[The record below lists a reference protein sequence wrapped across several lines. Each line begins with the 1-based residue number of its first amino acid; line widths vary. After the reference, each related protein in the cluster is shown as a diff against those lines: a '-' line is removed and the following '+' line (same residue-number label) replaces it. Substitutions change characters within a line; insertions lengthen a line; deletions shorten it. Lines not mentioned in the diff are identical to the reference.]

1 MRFLE
6 TFYRHRL
13 LAIVPIIIGVLVA
26 AGYQMAQPGSYT
38 STSSLWVDASVPG
51 QSTNATAGV
60 DPSTLE
66 EYAIQELLTTRSFAI
81 AVGTSGPLGPYLSSH
96 PYAESTGLAAIPGLR
111 SLFGTAKGSLDD
123 QIATYLPNMIGF
135 VDAGPQ
141 VLNIIVTAPDPTVAS
156 GTAKALIAGYSAQV
170 TAAQTA
176 TDQTAITYYGEQVA
190 QAQASLQQAQQA
202 LSTYLA
208 AHPTASTAI
217 AGDATTTELNQAL
230 SLDTTTYQSL
240 LGQYQQAQLTLANV
254 NSQIGFRVLDA
265 PAASGVAAS
274 TKKKLLEVGI
284 AGLLVGLLVSVLIL
298 TALTA
303 IDRTARRAED
313 IKRTLGLEVAA
324 SIGSL
329 GKAPTL
335 QGGPL

>member
-13 LAIVPIIIGVLVA
+13 LAIVPIVIGVLVA
-26 AGYQMAQPGSYT
+26 AGYQMAQPGSYA
-38 STSSLWVDASVPG
+38 STTSLWVDASVPG
-51 QSTNATAGV
+51 QGTAATAGV
-60 DPSTLE
+60 DPSTLQ

-81 AVGTSGPLGPYLSSH
+81 AVGTSGPLGTYLSSH
-96 PYAESTGLAAIPGLR
+96 PDAESTGLAAIPGL
-111 SLFGTAKGSLDD
+111 STLFGGAKGSLDD
-123 QIATYLPNMIGF
+123 QMATYLPAMVGF

-141 VLNIIVTAPDPTVAS
+141 VLNIIVTAPDPAVAA
-156 GTAKALIAGYSAQV
+156 GTAKALLTQYASQV
-170 TAAQTA
+170 AAAQTA
-176 TDQTAITYYGEQVA
+176 TDQTAVTYYDQQVA
-190 QAQASLQQAQQA
+190 QAQVSLQQAQQA

-208 AHPTASTAI
+208 AHPTTSTVGT
-217 AGDATTTELNQAL
+217 GDATATELNEAL
-230 SLDTTTYQSL
+230 SLDTTSYQSL

-254 NSQIGFRVLDA
+254 SSQTGFRVLDA
-265 PAASGVAAS
+265 PTASGVATS

-324 SIGSL
+324 SIGSM
-329 GKAPTL
+329 GKTPTL
-335 QGGPL
+335 QGGEL

>member
-1 MRFLE
+1 
-6 TFYRHRL
+6 
-13 LAIVPIIIGVLVA
+13 
-26 AGYQMAQPGSYT
+26 
-38 STSSLWVDASVPG
+38 
-51 QSTNATAGV
+51 
-60 DPSTLE
+60 
-66 EYAIQELLTTRSFAI
+66 
-81 AVGTSGPLGPYLSSH
+81 
-96 PYAESTGLAAIPGLR
+96 
-111 SLFGTAKGSLDD
+111 
-123 QIATYLPNMIGF
+123 MIGF

-141 VLNIIVTAPDPTVAS
+141 VLNIIVTAPDPAVAS

-176 TDQTAITYYGEQVA
+176 TDQTAVTYYGEQVA

-208 AHPTASTAI
+208 AHPTTSTASV
-217 AGDATTTELNQAL
+217 GDATATELNQAL

-254 NSQIGFRVLDA
+254 NSQIGFRLLDA
-265 PAASGVAAS
+265 PTASGVAAS
-274 TKKKLLEVGI
+274 TKKKLIEVGI

-303 IDRTARRAED
+303 MDRTARRAED

-329 GKAPTL
+329 SKAPTL
-335 QGGPL
+335 QGDPR

>member
-202 LSTYLA
+202 LSTY
-208 AHPTASTAI
+208 P
-217 AGDATTTELNQAL
+217 
-230 SLDTTTYQSL
+230 
-240 LGQYQQAQLTLANV
+240 
-254 NSQIGFRVLDA
+254 
-265 PAASGVAAS
+265 
-274 TKKKLLEVGI
+274 
-284 AGLLVGLLVSVLIL
+284 
-298 TALTA
+298 
-303 IDRTARRAED
+303 RRS
-313 IKRTLGLEVAA
+313 RGMRPRP
-324 SIGSL
+324 S
-329 GKAPTL
+329 
-335 QGGPL
+335 